1 MASCHDN
8 YSSLRSLGSGHDFD
22 DDLKDVVEMLSGK
35 AAIWRTIALNLC
47 LRNGNIEV
55 IQENH
60 RGNATMCLQLAIT
73 DWLRL
78 EYNWKKKKNGLPS
91 WKKLAEVVR
100 GIDNALY
107 LKIVE
112 KHPKE

>member
-1 MASCHDN
+1 MIIIIPCF
-8 YSSLRSLGSGHDFD
+8 LGSGDDFD

-35 AAIWRTIALNLC
+35 AAIWRTIALKLC
-47 LRNGNIEV
+47 LKSGNMEL

-60 RGNATMCLQLAIT
+60 RGNARMCLQLAIT

-78 EYNWKKKKNGLPS
+78 EYNWKRKTNGLPS
-91 WKKLAEVVR
+91 WKKLAKVVR

-107 LKIVE
+107 LRIVE
-112 KHPKE
+112 MHQKD

>member
-47 LRNGNIEV
+47 LRSGNMDEIET
-55 IQENH
+55 NH
-60 RGNATMCLQLAIT
+60 SRNAGRCLLLAIT

-78 EYNWKKKKNGLPS
+78 RYNWKKKTNGLPS
-91 WKKLAEVVR
+91 WKKLAEVVHD
-100 GIDNALY
+100 IDTALY
-107 LKIVE
+107 LKIVKE
-112 KHPKE
+112 HPKE